1 MCLLMFKSKSKYLP
15 SECPACS
22 TDRRLLPLSNSAV
35 DSHFVHQISLYLV
48 FLLYILGLFKD
59 EIIANAILFY
69 LAGFETTAS
78 TLNWLFYEL
87 AMNPEQQ
94 QKVRLG
100 KASALTLG
108 VFQSEID
115 PNPSQVTLS

>member
-1 MCLLMFKSKSKYLP
+1 M
-15 SECPACS
+15 
-22 TDRRLLPLSNSAV
+22 
-35 DSHFVHQISLYLV
+35 
-48 FLLYILGLFKD
+48 LLYILGLSKD

-94 QKVRLG
+94 QKVRFG
-100 KASALTLG
+100 KTSAIPLG
-108 VFQSEID
+108 VFQSENGHNRSHLTHIELERRILERK
-115 PNPSQVTLS
+115 PFHTAP